1 MSNPPGHYHAQG
13 DPPDTVRYWDGT
25 QWVGD
30 PIPAPPSAAPASGGD
45 PADKFATLGIRIGAG
60 LIDLV
65 LSVIVAFVLVLAFF
79 GESDD
84 DGGFSGSADTGGS
97 ILISLVFWAIFLAI
111 LTTASATPGKLMLGL
126 LVTKEDGQSRIEFQQ
141 AFMRSLPGLFGVI
154 PGINILVGL
163 VMLIG
168 SIIGILND
176 AERRS
181 FYDRIGKTRVVYKN
195 KL

>member
-1 MSNPPGHYHAQG
+1 MYSERAFNSSKAHSSIV
-13 DPPDTVRYWDGT
+13 T
-25 QWVGD
+25 
-30 PIPAPPSAAPASGGD
+30 AAW
-45 PADKFATLGIRIGAG
+45 LGM
-60 LIDLV
+60 
-65 LSVIVAFVLVLAFF
+65 
-79 GESDD
+79 
-84 DGGFSGSADTGGS
+84 
-97 ILISLVFWAIFLAI
+97 
-111 LTTASATPGKLMLGL
+111 MLGL